1 MALPFAKKWF
11 KELEVNTTLKEPVIQ
26 LELYPELK
34 KQMKLIGLDKDDIR
48 MIHTFQPYV
57 EKGINDI
64 VSVFYE
70 QVLSVPSLRE
80 IIEERTQIE
89 RLKKTVGSYIIEMF
103 SGEFTETS
111 IERKRRL
118 AQMHFRIGLEPKWYM
133 GTFHQIQTIIISLV
147 NEEIK
152 DYARKEKISLT
163 ISKLINLEMQIV
175 LEEYEK
181 ENVKLRQQQY
191 NTVKTELKSK
201 ISSISEDLAGLT
213 EETTTSMEHVEL
225 NTARIRNSVQA
236 NMDSVKQI
244 QSEAN
249 DGNKLIE
256 LLQSQM
262 ELVTGNTEEMAKIIN
277 DLKQSSEEIFH
288 IVGLVKQIAEQTN
301 LLALNASIEAARAGE
316 HGKGFAVVAQEVR
329 KLAEQSRSSVEEIT
343 YLVHTSTKLTNKAVN
358 TIANM
363 EKSVE
368 LGLESSSNTN
378 RKFNKILFSIDENTN
393 HINQVELQVSNL
405 LEVIRDISN
414 DTKTVA
420 VTADSLYQTAVQ
432 L

>member
-1 MALPFAKKWF
+1 MVLPFTRKRV
-11 KELEVNTTLKEPVIQ
+11 KEPEDKTTLKEPVIQ
-26 LELYPELK
+26 LDRYPELQ
-34 KQMKLIGLDKDDIR
+34 KQMKLIGLTTEDLRQI
-48 MIHTFQPYV
+48 ITFQPYV

-64 VSVFYE
+64 VSVFYQ
-70 QVLSVPSLRE
+70 QVLSVPSLRK
-80 IIEERTQIE
+80 IIEDRTQVD

-103 SGEFTETS
+103 SGEFTENT
-111 IERKRRL
+111 IERKRKL
-118 AQMHFRIGLEPKWYM
+118 AQMHFKIGLEPKWYM
-133 GTFHQIQTIIISLV
+133 GTFHQIQSIIISLV

-152 DYARKEKISLT
+152 VLDEKEKTSLT

-191 NTVKTELKSK
+191 DIVKKELKSK
-201 ISSISEDLAGLT
+201 ISSISEDLANLT
-213 EETTTSMEHVEL
+213 EETTTSIEHVES
-225 NTARIRNSVQA
+225 NTSRIRESVQA
-236 NMDSVKQI
+236 NIDSVKQI
-244 QSEAN
+244 QSDAN

-256 LLQSQM
+256 LLQTQM
-262 ELVTGNTEEMAKIIN
+262 ELVTGNTEEMAMIIG
-277 DLKQSSEEIFH
+277 DLKQSSDEIFQ

-316 HGKGFAVVAQEVR
+316 HGKGFAVVAQEVK
-329 KLAEQSRSSVEEIT
+329 KLAEQSKSSVEEIT
-343 YLVHTSTKLTNKAVN
+343 YLVQTSTKLTNKAVS
-358 TIANM
+358 TISDM

-368 LGLESSSNTN
+368 LGLESSMDTN
-378 RKFNKILFSIDENTN
+378 RKFNKILLSIDENNN
-393 HINQVELQVSNL
+393 HIDQVEIQVSNL
-405 LEVIRDISN
+405 VQVIRDISN

>member
-1 MALPFAKKWF
+1 MVIPFAKKWF
-11 KELEVNTTLKEPVIQ
+11 KETEVSTTVKEPVIQ

-34 KQMKLIGLDKDDIR
+34 KQMKLIGLGKDDIR

-70 QVLSVPSLRE
+70 QVLAVPSLRA

-103 SGEFTETS
+103 SGEFTETT

-147 NEEIK
+147 NEEIR
-152 DYARKEKISLT
+152 DHAQKERISLT

-191 NTVKTELKSK
+191 DTVKTELKSK
-201 ISSISEDLAGLT
+201 ISAISEDLANLT

-225 NTARIRNSVQA
+225 NTSGIRESVQA

-244 QSEAN
+244 QTEAN

-256 LLQSQM
+256 LLQKQM
-262 ELVTGNTEEMAKIIN
+262 ELVTGNTEEMAKIIG

-329 KLAEQSRSSVEEIT
+329 KLAEQSKNSVEKIT
-343 YLVHTSTKLTNKAVN
+343 YLVHTSTKLTNKAVD
-358 TIANM
+358 TISNM

-368 LGLESSSNTN
+368 LGLESSQDTN
-378 RKFNKILFSIDENTN
+378 RKFNKILFSIDQNTDY
-393 HINQVELQVSNL
+393 INQVELQVTDL
-405 LEVIRDISN
+405 VEVIRDISN

-420 VTADSLYQTAVQ
+420 ATADSLYQTAVQ

>member
-1 MALPFAKKWF
+1 MVLPFTRKRF
-11 KELEVNTTLKEPVIQ
+11 KEPEDKTTLKEPVIQ
-26 LELYPELK
+26 LDRYPELQ
-34 KQMKLIGLDKDDIR
+34 KQMKLIGLTTEDLRQIS
-48 MIHTFQPYV
+48 TFQSYV

-70 QVLSVPSLRE
+70 QVLSVPSLRK
-80 IIEERTQIE
+80 IIEDRTQVD

-103 SGEFTETS
+103 SGEFTENT
-111 IERKRRL
+111 IERKRKL
-118 AQMHFRIGLEPKWYM
+118 AQMHFKIGLEPKWYM
-133 GTFHQIQTIIISLV
+133 GTFHQIQSIIISLV

-152 DYARKEKISLT
+152 VLDEKEKTSLT

-191 NTVKTELKSK
+191 DIVKTELKSK
-201 ISSISEDLAGLT
+201 ISSISEDLANLT
-213 EETTTSMEHVEL
+213 EETTTSIEHVES
-225 NTARIRNSVQA
+225 NTSRIRESVQA
-236 NMDSVKQI
+236 NIDSVKQI
-244 QSEAN
+244 QSDAN

-256 LLQSQM
+256 LLQTQM
-262 ELVTGNTEEMAKIIN
+262 ELVTGNTEEMAMIIG
-277 DLKQSSEEIFH
+277 DLKQSSDEIFQ

-316 HGKGFAVVAQEVR
+316 HGKGFAVVAQEVK
-329 KLAEQSRSSVEEIT
+329 KLAEQSKSSVEEIT
-343 YLVHTSTKLTNKAVN
+343 YLVQTSTKLTNKAVS
-358 TIANM
+358 TISDM

-368 LGLESSSNTN
+368 LGLESSMDTN
-378 RKFNKILFSIDENTN
+378 RKFNKILLSIDENNN
-393 HINQVELQVSNL
+393 HIDQVEIQVSNL
-405 LEVIRDISN
+405 VQVIRDISN

>member
-1 MALPFAKKWF
+1 MVLPFTRKRV
-11 KELEVNTTLKEPVIQ
+11 KEPEDKTTLKEPVIQ
-26 LELYPELK
+26 LDRYPELQ
-34 KQMKLIGLDKDDIR
+34 KQMKLIGLTTEDLRQI
-48 MIHTFQPYV
+48 ITFQPYV

-64 VSVFYE
+64 VSVFYQ
-70 QVLSVPSLRE
+70 QVLSVPSLRK
-80 IIEERTQIE
+80 IIEDRTQVD

-103 SGEFTETS
+103 SGEFTENT
-111 IERKRRL
+111 IERKRKL
-118 AQMHFRIGLEPKWYM
+118 AQMHFKIGLEPKWYM
-133 GTFHQIQTIIISLV
+133 GTFHQIQSIIISLV

-152 DYARKEKISLT
+152 VLDEKEKTSLT

-191 NTVKTELKSK
+191 DIVKTELKSK
-201 ISSISEDLAGLT
+201 ISSISEDLANLT
-213 EETTTSMEHVEL
+213 EETTTSIEHVES
-225 NTARIRNSVQA
+225 NTSRIRESVQA
-236 NMDSVKQI
+236 NIDSVKQI
-244 QSEAN
+244 QSDAN

-256 LLQSQM
+256 LLQTQM
-262 ELVTGNTEEMAKIIN
+262 ELVTGNTEEMAMIIG
-277 DLKQSSEEIFH
+277 DLKQSSDEIFQ

-316 HGKGFAVVAQEVR
+316 HGKGFAVVAQEVK
-329 KLAEQSRSSVEEIT
+329 KLAEQSKSSVEEIT
-343 YLVHTSTKLTNKAVN
+343 YLVQTSTKLTNKAVS
-358 TIANM
+358 TISDM

-368 LGLESSSNTN
+368 LGLESSMDTN
-378 RKFNKILFSIDENTN
+378 RKFNKILLSIDENNN
-393 HINQVELQVSNL
+393 HIDQVEIQVSNL
-405 LEVIRDISN
+405 VQVIRDISN

>member
-1 MALPFAKKWF
+1 MVIPFAKKWF
-11 KELEVNTTLKEPVIQ
+11 KETEVTTTVKEPVIQ

-34 KQMKLIGLDKDDIR
+34 KQMKLIGLGKDDIR

-70 QVLSVPSLRE
+70 QVLAVPSLRA

-103 SGEFTETS
+103 SGEFTETT

-147 NEEIK
+147 NEEIR
-152 DYARKEKISLT
+152 DHAQKERISLT

-191 NTVKTELKSK
+191 DTVKTELKSK
-201 ISSISEDLAGLT
+201 ISAISEDLASLT

-225 NTARIRNSVQA
+225 NTSGIRESVQA

-244 QSEAN
+244 QTEAI

-256 LLQSQM
+256 LLQKQM
-262 ELVTGNTEEMAKIIN
+262 ELVTGNTEEMAKIIG

-329 KLAEQSRSSVEEIT
+329 KLAEQSKSSVEKIT
-343 YLVHTSTKLTNKAVN
+343 YLVHTSTKLTNKAVD
-358 TIANM
+358 TISNM

-368 LGLESSSNTN
+368 LGLESSQDTN
-378 RKFNKILFSIDENTN
+378 RKFNKILFSIDQNTDY
-393 HINQVELQVSNL
+393 INQVELQVTDL
-405 LEVIRDISN
+405 VEVIRDISN

-420 VTADSLYQTAVQ
+420 ATADSLYQTAVQ

>member
-1 MALPFAKKWF
+1 MVIPFAKKWF
-11 KELEVNTTLKEPVIQ
+11 KETDVNTTVKEPVIQ

-34 KQMKLIGLDKDDIR
+34 KQMKLIGLSKDDIR

-103 SGEFTETS
+103 SGEFTETT

-191 NTVKTELKSK
+191 DTVKTELKSK

-256 LLQSQM
+256 LLQRQM

-329 KLAEQSRSSVEEIT
+329 KLAEQSKRSVEEIT

-368 LGLESSSNTN
+368 LGLESSQDTN
-378 RKFNKILFSIDENTN
+378 RKFNKILFSIDENTDY
-393 HINQVELQVSNL
+393 INQVEFQVSNL
-405 LEVIRDISN
+405 VEVIRDISN

>member
-1 MALPFAKKWF
+1 MVIPFAKKWF
-11 KELEVNTTLKEPVIQ
+11 KETEINTTVKEPVIQ

-34 KQMKLIGLDKDDIR
+34 KQMKLIGLGKDDIR

-57 EKGINDI
+57 EKGIDDI

-70 QVLSVPSLRE
+70 QVLSVPSLRA

-103 SGEFTETS
+103 SGEFTETA

-147 NEEIK
+147 NKEIR
-152 DYARKEKISLT
+152 DHAQKETISLT
-163 ISKLINLEMQIV
+163 ISKLINLEMQLV

-191 NTVKTELKSK
+191 DTVKTELKSK

-213 EETTTSMEHVEL
+213 DETTTSMEQVEL
-225 NTARIRNSVQA
+225 NTARIRESVQA

-244 QSEAN
+244 QTEAN

-256 LLQSQM
+256 LLQRQM
-262 ELVTGNTEEMAKIIN
+262 ELVTGNTREMAKIIV
-277 DLKQSSEEIFH
+277 DLKHSSEEIFH

-329 KLAEQSRSSVEEIT
+329 KLAEQSKRSVEEIT
-343 YLVHTSTKLTNKAVN
+343 YLVQTSTKLTNKAVN

-368 LGLESSSNTN
+368 LGLESSQDTN
-378 RKFNKILFSIDENTN
+378 RKFNKILFSIDENTDY
-393 HINQVELQVSNL
+393 INQVEFQVSNL
-405 LEVIRDISN
+405 VEAIRDISN

>member
-1 MALPFAKKWF
+1 MVLPFTRKRV
-11 KELEVNTTLKEPVIQ
+11 KEPEDKTTLKEPVIQ
-26 LELYPELK
+26 LDRYPELQ
-34 KQMKLIGLDKDDIR
+34 KQMKLIGLTTEDLRQI
-48 MIHTFQPYV
+48 ITFQPYV

-70 QVLSVPSLRE
+70 QVLSVPSLRK
-80 IIEERTQIE
+80 IIEDRTQVD

-103 SGEFTETS
+103 SGEFTENT
-111 IERKRRL
+111 IERKRKL
-118 AQMHFRIGLEPKWYM
+118 AQMHFKIGLEPKWYM
-133 GTFHQIQTIIISLV
+133 GTFHQIQSIIISLV

-152 DYARKEKISLT
+152 AFDEKEKTSLT

-191 NTVKTELKSK
+191 DIVKTELKSK
-201 ISSISEDLAGLT
+201 ISSISEDLANLT
-213 EETTTSMEHVEL
+213 EETTTSIEHVES
-225 NTARIRNSVQA
+225 NTSRIRESVQA
-236 NMDSVKQI
+236 NIDSVKQI
-244 QSEAN
+244 QSDAN

-256 LLQSQM
+256 LLQTQM
-262 ELVTGNTEEMAKIIN
+262 ELVTGNTEEMAVIIG
-277 DLKQSSEEIFH
+277 DLKQSSDEIFQ

-316 HGKGFAVVAQEVR
+316 HGKGFAVVAQEVK
-329 KLAEQSRSSVEEIT
+329 KLAEQSKSSVEEIT
-343 YLVHTSTKLTNKAVN
+343 YLVQTSTKLTNKAVS
-358 TIANM
+358 TISDM

-368 LGLESSSNTN
+368 LGLESSMDTN
-378 RKFNKILFSIDENTN
+378 RKFNKILLSIDENNN
-393 HINQVELQVSNL
+393 HIDQVEIQVSNL
-405 LEVIRDISN
+405 VQVIRDISN

-420 VTADSLYQTAVQ
+420 VTAESLYQTAVQ

>member
-11 KELEVNTTLKEPVIQ
+11 KELEVSTTVKEPVIQ

-48 MIHTFQPYV
+48 MIPTFQPYV

-103 SGEFTETS
+103 SGEFTETT

-152 DYARKEKISLT
+152 DYARKEKVSLT

-191 NTVKTELKSK
+191 DTVKTELKSK

-225 NTARIRNSVQA
+225 NTARIRKSVQA

-329 KLAEQSRSSVEEIT
+329 KLAEQSKSSVEEIT

-368 LGLESSSNTN
+368 LGLESSLDTN
-378 RKFNKILFSIDENTN
+378 RKFNKILFSIDENTDY
-393 HINQVELQVSNL
+393 INQVELQVSNL
-405 LEVIRDISN
+405 VEVIRDISN

-420 VTADSLYQTAVQ
+420 VTADNLYQTAVQ

>member
-1 MALPFAKKWF
+1 MVLPFTRKRV
-11 KELEVNTTLKEPVIQ
+11 KEPEDKTTLKEPVIQ
-26 LELYPELK
+26 LDRYPELQ
-34 KQMKLIGLDKDDIR
+34 KQMKLIGLTTEDLRQI
-48 MIHTFQPYV
+48 ITFQPYV

-70 QVLSVPSLRE
+70 QVLSVPSLRK
-80 IIEERTQIE
+80 IIEDRTQVD

-103 SGEFTETS
+103 SGEFTENT
-111 IERKRRL
+111 IERKRKL
-118 AQMHFRIGLEPKWYM
+118 AQMHFKIGLEPKWYM
-133 GTFHQIQTIIISLV
+133 GTFHQIQSIIISLV

-152 DYARKEKISLT
+152 VLDEKEKTSLT

-191 NTVKTELKSK
+191 DIVKTELKSK
-201 ISSISEDLAGLT
+201 ISSISEDLANLT
-213 EETTTSMEHVEL
+213 EETTTSIEHVES
-225 NTARIRNSVQA
+225 NTSRIRESVQA
-236 NMDSVKQI
+236 NIDSVKQI
-244 QSEAN
+244 QSDAN

-256 LLQSQM
+256 LLQTQM
-262 ELVTGNTEEMAKIIN
+262 ELVTGNTEEMAMIIG
-277 DLKQSSEEIFH
+277 DLKQSSDEIFQ

-316 HGKGFAVVAQEVR
+316 HGKGFAVVAQEVK
-329 KLAEQSRSSVEEIT
+329 KLAEQSKSSVEEIT
-343 YLVHTSTKLTNKAVN
+343 YLVQTSTKLTNKAVS
-358 TIANM
+358 TISDM

-368 LGLESSSNTN
+368 LGLESSMDTN
-378 RKFNKILFSIDENTN
+378 RKFNKILLSIDENNN
-393 HINQVELQVSNL
+393 HIDQVEIQVSNL
-405 LEVIRDISN
+405 VQVIRDISN

>member
-1 MALPFAKKWF
+1 MVLPFTRKRF
-11 KELEVNTTLKEPVIQ
+11 KEPEDKTTLKEPVIQ
-26 LELYPELK
+26 LDRYPELQ
-34 KQMKLIGLDKDDIR
+34 KQMKLIGLTTEDLRQIS
-48 MIHTFQPYV
+48 TFQPYV

-70 QVLSVPSLRE
+70 QVLSVPSLRK
-80 IIEERTQIE
+80 IIEDRTQVD

-103 SGEFTETS
+103 SGEFTENT
-111 IERKRRL
+111 IERKRKL
-118 AQMHFRIGLEPKWYM
+118 AQMHFKIGLEPKWYM
-133 GTFHQIQTIIISLV
+133 GTFHQIQSIIISLV

-152 DYARKEKISLT
+152 ALDEKEKTSLT

-191 NTVKTELKSK
+191 DIVKTELKSK
-201 ISSISEDLAGLT
+201 ISSISEDLANLT
-213 EETTTSMEHVEL
+213 EETTTSIEHVES
-225 NTARIRNSVQA
+225 NTSRIRESVQA
-236 NMDSVKQI
+236 NIDSVKQI
-244 QSEAN
+244 QSDAN
-249 DGNKLIE
+249 DGNKLIG
-256 LLQSQM
+256 LLQTQM
-262 ELVTGNTEEMAKIIN
+262 ELVTGNTEEMAMIIG
-277 DLKQSSEEIFH
+277 DLKQSSDEIFQ

-316 HGKGFAVVAQEVR
+316 HGKGFAVVAQEVK
-329 KLAEQSRSSVEEIT
+329 KLAEQSKSSVEEIT
-343 YLVHTSTKLTNKAVN
+343 YLVQTSTKLTNKAVS
-358 TIANM
+358 TISDM

-368 LGLESSSNTN
+368 LGLESSMDTN
-378 RKFNKILFSIDENTN
+378 RKFNKILLSIDENNN
-393 HINQVELQVSNL
+393 HIDQVEIQVSNL
-405 LEVIRDISN
+405 VQVIRDISN